1 MKPLVFVIFDCS
13 IDDPN
18 RDTDNKND
26 ERPKG
31 LYDFSLDVLSN
42 IYDLFFS
49 CWYIEVELT
58 RRKEKYWSVL
68 IWARQ

>member
-26 ERPKG
+26 ERPKV

-42 IYDLFFS
+42 IYDLFFFP
-49 CWYIEVELT
+49 VDTL
-58 RRKEKYWSVL
+58 K
-68 IWARQ
+68 